1 MWHAASTLQRQP
13 ACQAVLNHAP
23 AVDVRCASAPS
34 HPTKCVAGLCPVA
47 PVPKVAAGF
56 FDSGPSTKM
65 QAFDSAGKLLGSITN
80 TMNGI
85 EFLGL
90 ATDDGSSAIAGVLWS
105 NIRFDPFG
113 IDNLRFTYECC
124 N

>member
-1 MWHAASTLQRQP
+1 MQLLLTCKH
-13 ACQAVLNHAP
+13 
-23 AVDVRCASAPS
+23 VRCASAPS
-34 HPTKCVAGLCPVA
+34 YPTNCDAGLCPVA
-47 PVPKVAAGF
+47 PVPQVDAGF
-56 FDSGPSTKM
+56 FDVGATTKM
-65 QAFDSAGKLLGSITN
+65 QAFDSAGKLLGSTTN
-80 TMNGI
+80 TNEEQVI